1 MDAIK
6 DADSD
11 VLEIGALAGYDLEYG
26 TVPRG
31 TLLTCITKVHGI
43 PCIIGGSDA
52 TTKGGTSYPITVKKS
67 IRMAEIAEQ
76 NMLPSI
82 NLVDSGGA
90 FLPLQ
95 SEIFPDRMHGGR
107 NFFNIADHTSK
118 GIPNISVVCGSCTAG
133 GAYTPSMCDE
143 SKLFTLWKLPKYI
156 LYTFIFYM

>member
-1 MDAIK
+1 MQ
-6 DADSD
+6 
-11 VLEIGALAGYDLEYG
+11 DLG
-26 TVPRG
+26 
-31 TLLTCITKVHGI
+31 
-43 PCIIGGSDA
+43 
-52 TTKGGTSYPITVKKS
+52 KKS
-67 IRMAEIAEQ
+67 HSGEFLDIRNPVTVRKSLRMAEIADQ
-76 NMLPSI
+76 NCLPSI

-143 SKLFTLWKLPKYI
+143 STH
-156 LYTFIFYM
+156 

>member
-1 MDAIK
+1 MTSARFREKAHSGEFLDIRNP
-6 DADSD
+6 
-11 VLEIGALAGYDLEYG
+11 V
-26 TVPRG
+26 TVR
-31 TLLTCITKVHGI
+31 
-43 PCIIGGSDA
+43 
-52 TTKGGTSYPITVKKS
+52 KS
-67 IRMAEIAEQ
+67 LRMAEIADQ
-76 NMLPSI
+76 NCLPAI

-143 SKLFTLWKLPKYI
+143 STH
-156 LYTFIFYM
+156 